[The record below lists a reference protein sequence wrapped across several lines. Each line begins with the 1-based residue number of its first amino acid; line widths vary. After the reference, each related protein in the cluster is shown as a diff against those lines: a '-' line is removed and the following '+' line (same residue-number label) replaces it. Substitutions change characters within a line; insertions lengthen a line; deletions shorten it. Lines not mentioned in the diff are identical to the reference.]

1 MLKVRYI
8 LFTILLL
15 SMQVCIGMRSYASQ
29 KHHQLTLFQKIDLAE
44 AREEY
49 FEDLF
54 ANMQL
59 HTDLAEDVPESIQA
73 TKNRRRTKYYLTATS
88 QQFSVANR
96 ITYIDT
102 AGEQESIYISPVKT
116 GRYLLGKPF
125 RPAYYSFLF
134 RFTPF

>member
-8 LFTILLL
+8 LFSILLL
-15 SMQVCIGMRSYASQ
+15 SMQAGIGMRSYANQ
-29 KHHQLTLFQKIDLAE
+29 KHPLTLLQKIDLAE

-54 ANMQL
+54 ANMRL
-59 HTDLAEDVPESIQA
+59 HTDVEEDAPESIHT
-73 TKNRRRTKYYLTATS
+73 TKNRRKTKYYLSATS

-102 AGEQESIYISPVKT
+102 AGAQESIYISPVKT
-116 GRYLLGKPF
+116 GRYLLGKPYK
-125 RPAYYSFLF
+125 PAYYSFLF